1 MQQHKQRHPAIWA
14 LLGVVIGFLLP
25 LVPVIALIVTLSM
38 SLGSLANQEAPTVG
52 VIPTH
57 VSGPT
62 SGPAVALIDINGP
75 ILSDTGAPATSLLAG
90 SIATPDTI
98 IPLIEQANDD
108 ADVAAIVIRMNTPG
122 GAVVPS
128 DQIYHALNQGDK
140 PVVVLMGDLAASGGY
155 YIGMAADHIVAN
167 QHTFT
172 GSIGVRL
179 GSITDMSEALDRLG
193 IDVTTIHAG
202 EFKDT
207 GALGSPLNTEEQA
220 YLQSLVDDAHDGF
233 IAVVAEGRGMS
244 EQEVR
249 ADIATGRIFTGSQ
262 AYERGLVDELGYQ
275 ADAVAAAAELAGID
289 GEARVLQY
297 APAPGSFFDGLM
309 VTGARALVQEASS
322 RLQSEALTP
331 QYR

>member
-14 LLGVVIGFLLP
+14 LLGVIVGLLLP
-25 LVPVIALIVTLSM
+25 LVPVIALIITLTI
-38 SLGSLANQEAPTVG
+38 SLDSLANQQTPTVG

-57 VSGPT
+57 VSGPA
-62 SGPAVALIDINGP
+62 SGPAVALIDIDGP
-75 ILSDTGAPATSLLAG
+75 ILSDTGSPPTSLLAG

-128 DQIYHALNQGDK
+128 DQIYHALNQVDK

-179 GSITDMSEALDRLG
+179 GSITDVSEALERLG

-207 GALGSPLNTEEQA
+207 GAFGSSLSMEEQA

-233 IAVVAEGRGMS
+233 VAVVAEGRGMS
-244 EQEVR
+244 EQQVR
-249 ADIATGRIFTGSQ
+249 AEVATGRIFTGNQ
-262 AYERGLVDELGYQ
+262 AYERGLVDALGYQ
-275 ADAVAAAAELAGID
+275 SDAVAAAAELAGID
-289 GEARVLQY
+289 DEPRVLHY
-297 APAPGSFFDGLM
+297 APAPGSFFDEL
-309 VTGARALVQEASS
+309 VTTGVRALVQEASS
-322 RLQSEALTP
+322 HLQSEARTP